1 MKKQNLLT
9 RMLLLCA
16 LVAGS
21 GSVWAVGV
29 YQKVTSAPSDWSG
42 VYLIVYEG
50 DKTHDAYAFDGSL
63 TTLDAKEDGVAVTI
77 SSSTIIGSDDI
88 DAATFTI
95 AKIDKTDNYTI
106 KSSSGYYIGRTT
118 YGNGL
123 NSSTTD
129 TYANSIELSESNAVI
144 KSNLDGTAVTL
155 RYNYASDNLRFRYYK
170 SGQQAIALY
179 KLIKVSGTIS
189 ASGFNTFSST
199 YKLDLNTLSGADGA
213 YVASGVTDGKVVLTK
228 STAKMAASTT
238 DSETGLF
245 IKGTKDATFTI
256 DVTADD
262 ATFSGTNLLLAAPS
276 GKTVEVAGSGYNY
289 VFGWETASNPGF
301 YLIGGTSATLGAGK
315 AYLHTTTALTTPSG
329 RAGFIFEDEDVT
341 GITSVSKQTTNST
354 SYYDLQGRRVAQPT
368 KGLYIVNGKKV
379 IIK

>member
-1 MKKQNLLT
+1 MWADEIYVKVTDVSDLAAGDKLILAGQIDTGDYYAMGAMKTTNRNAVKVTPETDGSIILVDGVTVLT
-9 RMLLLCA
+9 LGGSTGAWTFHDGNGYLQASGGTSDNHLKVSNTIDTENNTTQA
-16 LVAGS
+16 TISISSGIATIKFNIAGGADAKNWLRLNQGKS
-21 GSVWAVGV
+21 GS
-29 YQKVTSAPSDWSG
+29 
-42 VYLIVYEG
+42 
-50 DKTHDAYAFDGSL
+50 
-63 TTLDAKEDGVAVTI
+63 
-77 SSSTIIGSDDI
+77 
-88 DAATFTI
+88 
-95 AKIDKTDNYTI
+95 
-106 KSSSGYYIGRTT
+106 T
-118 YGNGL
+118 YKPL
-123 NSSTTD
+123 YSC
-129 TYANSIELSESNAVI
+129 
-144 KSNLDGTAVTL
+144 
-155 RYNYASDNLRFRYYK
+155 YK
-170 SGQQAIALY
+170 SGQLNVSIY
-179 KLIKVSGTIS
+179 KLTKVSGTIS
-189 ASGFNTFSST
+189 ASGYNTFSSP

-276 GKTVEVAGSGYNY
+276 GKTVEAAGSGYNY

-315 AYLHTTTALTTPSG
+315 AYLHTTDELATSG
-329 RAGFIFEDEDVT
+329 GARAGFIFEDEDVT
-341 GITSVSKQTTNST
+341 GITSVAKQTTNST

>member
-1 MKKQNLLT
+1 M
-9 RMLLLCA
+9 
-16 LVAGS
+16 
-21 GSVWAVGV
+21 WADGI

-50 DKTHDAYAFDGSL
+50 DSKHVACALNGGSL
-63 TTLDAKEDGVAVTI
+63 TSDIANNGVEVTI
-77 SSSTIIGSDDI
+77 ADSKITGSDAI
-88 DAATFTI
+88 DAAAFTI
-95 AKIDKTDNYTI
+95 AKIGSTSNYSI
-106 KSSSGYYIGRTT
+106 KAGSGKYIGSTA
-118 YGNGL
+118 YSNALGL
-123 NSSTTD
+123 SDSEI
-129 TYANSIELSESNAVI
+129 ANTIALSGSNAVI
-144 KSNLDGTAVTL
+144 TSNLAGGDGKQTTM
-155 RYNYASDNLRFRYYK
+155 RYNYASDQLRFRYYK
-170 SGQQAIALY
+170 SGQQAVALY

-189 ASGFNTFSST
+189 ASGYNTISSLG
-199 YKLDLNTLSGADGA
+199 KLDLNSLTGADGA

-238 DSETGLF
+238 DSQTGLF
-245 IKGTKDATFTI
+245 IAGTVGDDFTI
-256 DVTADD
+256 NVTDDD
-262 ATFSGTNLLLAAPS
+262 ANFSGTNLLKAAPY
-276 GKTVEVAGSGYNY
+276 GKTVAAAGSGYNY

-341 GITSVSKQTTNST
+341 GIQSVVKQTTNNT